1 MARRATT
8 SQGTAALDEP
18 VLRIRD
24 LRIRFRTPGRRATAV
39 SGIDLD
45 VGQGEILGVV
55 GETGCGKTV
64 TGLSVLG
71 LLPDTA
77 EVEASELR
85 LLGRDL
91 LALSDDEWRELR
103 GTDVTMVFQNP
114 TSSFNPVFT
123 IGAQMRHVLAEH
135 EGSRGAAATAR
146 IREVLAACAMPD
158 PERVM
163 HSYPHQLSGGMLQRA
178 MLGLALLSRPR
189 LLIADE
195 PTTALD
201 VTIAAQ
207 ILDLI
212 LGLQR
217 EMGFSVLFI
226 THDLGV
232 VRRVCSRVAVL
243 YAGRVVETAGTTSLF
258 RSPQHPYTRGLI
270 AAVPR
275 AQRAAGSLA
284 TIPGS
289 VPSDPGAIEGCA
301 FRERCS
307 LAIDRCVVERP
318 ELRAVAIGQ
327 QVACH
332 VVDDPPE
339 AGT

>member
-1 MARRATT
+1 MA
-8 SQGTAALDEP
+8 EP

-24 LRIRFRTPGRRATAV
+24 LRIRFRTPGRRTTAV
-39 SGIDLD
+39 AGIDLE
-45 VGQGEILGVV
+45 VGRGEILGIV

-77 EVEASELR
+77 ELEAAELR

-91 LALSDDEWRELR
+91 LALSDREWRELR
-103 GTDVTMVFQNP
+103 GTDVAMVFQNP
-114 TSSFNPVFT
+114 TNSFNPVFT
-123 IGAQMRHVLAEH
+123 IGAQMRHVLAAH
-135 EGSRGAAATAR
+135 EGLKGGRADDR
-146 IREVLAACAMPD
+146 IREVLSSCAMPD
-158 PERVM
+158 PGRIM
-163 HSYPHQLSGGMLQRA
+163 DSYPHQLSGGMLQRA
-178 MLGLALLSRPR
+178 MLGLALLSKPK

-207 ILDLI
+207 ILELI
-212 LGLQR
+212 LQLQR

-232 VRRVCSRVAVL
+232 VRRICGRVAVL
-243 YAGRVVETAGTTSLF
+243 YAGRVIETSPTRELF
-258 RSPQHPYTRGLI
+258 HAPAHPYTRGLI

-275 AQRAAGSLA
+275 THRGAGALA

-289 VPSDPGAIEGCA
+289 VPPDPGTVEGCA
-301 FRERCS
+301 FRERCE
-307 LAIDRCVVERP
+307 LAIGRCATERP
-318 ELRAVAIGQ
+318 GLRVIAGG

-332 VVDDPPE
+332 VAGEE
-339 AGT
+339 AR